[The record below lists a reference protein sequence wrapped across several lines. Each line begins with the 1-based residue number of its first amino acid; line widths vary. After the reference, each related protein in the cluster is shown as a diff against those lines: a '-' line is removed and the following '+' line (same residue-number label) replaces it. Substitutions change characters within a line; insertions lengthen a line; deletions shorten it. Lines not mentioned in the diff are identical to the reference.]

1 MVPVELLPVVEVVP
15 GPQTDPEIIETV
27 RFWLTELRQVPIIL
41 KKEVPGHVVGR
52 LIAAVWRESIQLVL
66 DVVVDVQTM
75 DAAVQLGPG
84 LAWATSGPHLNR
96 ALDAGP
102 EGIAA
107 HIAERLGNFEPRW
120 QSLAKWD
127 QLSTEDRQKIQRAI
141 EKAYGSRIDDLR
153 TARRFRLIQ
162 ELDIASEGPT
172 GGWQG
177 ELSIVKPP
185 EPR

>member
-1 MVPVELLPVVEVVP
+1 VVEVVP

-66 DVVVDVQTM
+66 DGVVDVQTM

-141 EKAYGSRIDDLR
+141 EKAYGNRIDDLR